1 VLVTDIDGKYWQYRG
16 RPQQFSAVATALTA
30 AARARTLGP
39 IEHMSII
46 EAITLA
52 IAVLGAVLGLVN
64 TWHAIEKTR
73 VKIRVRP
80 KHAIPVGAAD
90 PRITFCIE
98 ITNLSDFAITI
109 DEAGVFYRGTD
120 ARGAY
125 TQPILMDGKS
135 WPRRLEPRSSVTVYG
150 QSPQPKPG
158 HSLKCAYAR
167 TECGVTRIGTSP
179 AFKQLAASRT

>member
-1 VLVTDIDGKYWQYRG
+1 
-16 RPQQFSAVATALTA
+16 
-30 AARARTLGP
+30 
-39 IEHMSII
+39 MSVV

-52 IAVLGAVLGLVN
+52 IAILGAVLGFIN
-64 TWHAIEKTR
+64 TWHAIDKKR

-80 KHAIPVGAAD
+80 KHAISLGAVD

-98 ITNLSDFAITI
+98 ITNLSEFAITV
-109 DEAGVFYRGTD
+109 DEAGVFYKGTD

-125 TQPILMDGKS
+125 AQPILIDGKS

-150 QSPQPKPG
+150 HPPQPKPG

-167 TECGVTRIGTSP
+167 TECGVTCTGTSP
-179 AFKQLAASRT
+179 AFKQLDASEV

>member
-1 VLVTDIDGKYWQYRG
+1 
-16 RPQQFSAVATALTA
+16 
-30 AARARTLGP
+30 
-39 IEHMSII
+39 MSIV

-64 TWHAIEKTR
+64 TWHAIDKKR

-90 PRITFCIE
+90 PKITFCIE
-98 ITNLSDFAITI
+98 ITNLSDFAITV

-158 HSLKCAYAR
+158 HSLKCAYAH

-179 AFKQLAASRT
+179 AFKQLAASRI